1 MPADRPVPSA
11 FMAAYVEVTEWG
23 DSRLIPLDGLRL
35 TIGRSTDNDVALA
48 GDNEVSRFH
57 ALLERVATGWFVR
70 DLSSKNG
77 TFVNGERIG
86 GDRPLRNGDDIRIG
100 HTRLV
105 FRGEPVSDDTG
116 LTQAPERAPDLTR
129 REREVLIALF
139 TKAARGELF
148 NEPASTRDIAA
159 ALSISEAA
167 VKQHL
172 LHLYDKFGIYGEGER
187 RRFRLANEALRRGAV
202 NLAEVRR
209 A

>member
-1 MPADRPVPSA
+1 MPGGRPVPSA
-11 FMAAYVEVTEWG
+11 PMAAYVEVTEFG
-23 DSRLIPLDGLRL
+23 DSRLVALDGPRL

-77 TFVNGERIG
+77 TFVNGERIS
-86 GDRPLRNGDDIRIG
+86 GDRPLRDSDEVRIG
-100 HTRLV
+100 RTRLV
-105 FRGEPVSDDTG
+105 FRGEPRADDTG

-139 TKAARGELF
+139 SKAARGELF
-148 NEPASTRDIAA
+148 NEPASTRDIAV
-159 ALSISEAA
+159 ALSVSEAA

-202 NLAEVRR
+202 SLAEVRK

>member
-1 MPADRPVPSA
+1 
-11 FMAAYVEVTEWG
+11 MAAYVEVTDLG
-23 DSRLIPLDGLRL
+23 DSRLIALDGPRL

-57 ALLERVATGWFVR
+57 ALLDRMGSGWFVR

-77 TFVNGERIG
+77 TFVNGVRIG
-86 GDRPLRNGDDIRIG
+86 GERPLRDSDEIRIG
-100 HTRLV
+100 RARLV
-105 FRGEPVSDDTG
+105 FRGEPATDDTG

-148 NEPASTRDIAA
+148 NEPASTRDIAV

-202 NLAEVRR
+202 NLAEVRK